1 MRELILRDDRELGRL
16 ETAIANIE
24 GASRDNLRTHCL
36 LEALKAER
44 NELLKIGCR
53 RGVSGRRRA
62 LGGQPRLAS

>member
-1 MRELILRDDRELGRL
+1 MRELILRDDRELGRI

-24 GASRDNLRTHCL
+24 RASGGNLRTHCL

-53 RGVSGRRRA
+53 SGVSGRRRTPA
-62 LGGQPRLAS
+62 GQRRFAS